1 MSDCIFE
8 KIEKDFPELLRTR
21 DLIAIGIYSAACV
34 AWTARKNNKGP
45 AYVRL
50 DGKIVY
56 PKAGVIE
63 FLQKKLMK
71 SSAEEEVGHVNSAS
85 IST

>member
-8 KIEKDFPELLRTR
+8 KIEKTYPELLRTR
-21 DLIAIGIYSAACV
+21 DLIDIGIYSAACV
-34 AWTARKNNKGP
+34 AWTARKNNSGP

-63 FLQKKLMK
+63 FLKEKLVAPR
-71 SSAEEEVGHVNSAS
+71 AEEEVGHVNSAS